1 MRLLLIEDNK
11 KLSEWLSRLLGQRNY
26 TVDQVH
32 DGVSAEAALLTH
44 KYDLVILDL
53 DLPQMS
59 GLELLKHLRQRGDRT
74 AVLILTASNRV
85 SDRVAGLDSGAD
97 DYLAKP
103 FDIDELEARIRARLR
118 RSHDR
123 AAPAVRLGTLA
134 LDTNSG
140 SFTVSEQ
147 ELQLSPRERSVLE
160 LLMLHAGSVV
170 SKERL
175 AEAIYGFN
183 EDANPSSIEIYVH
196 RIRKK
201 ILDADI
207 EIATLRGIGYVLR
220 QTHGDHV

>member
-53 DLPQMS
+53 DLPEIG
-59 GLELLKHLRQRGDRT
+59 GLELLKRLRQRGDRT

-103 FDIDELEARIRARLR
+103 FDINELEARIRARLR

-123 AAPAVRLGTLA
+123 AAPAVKVGMLA
-134 LDTNSG
+134 FDTNNG
-140 SFTVSEQ
+140 SFTVDNH
-147 ELQLSPRERSVLE
+147 ELQLSRRERSVLE
-160 LLMLHAGSVV
+160 LLILHAGTVV
-170 SKERL
+170 SKDRL
-175 AEAIYGFN
+175 AETIFGFN
-183 EDANPSSIEIYVH
+183 EDASPSSIEIYVH

-201 ILDADI
+201 IVDADI

-220 QTHGDHV
+220 QTHGNNV